1 MAPASPAPDRGRGVV
16 LWNQWDPETPIG
28 HGGRSPASFFPQPM
42 PEITAILPSVRKP
55 GRFEL
60 VVDGATFATVG
71 LDTIERLGL
80 GVGRSIDGVRDA
92 VEAEAAAL
100 ATYDRAVSML
110 AARARSAT
118 DLRRLLVRKGE
129 PAPLVDAAIEKLR
142 AAGHLDDAAFARAFA
157 RSKALGAGA
166 SKRRLQQELS
176 RRGVARD
183 VGAEAVAEVF
193 EEEEIDEGESVER
206 LVRKRLRSL
215 SRVDAATRDR
225 RLWSF
230 LARRGYDADV
240 IRRAIEKVTGEE
252 VAGAAETEGEE
263 DSPE

>member
-1 MAPASPAPDRGRGVV
+1 MS
-16 LWNQWDPETPIG
+16 Q
-28 HGGRSPASFFPQPM
+28 
-42 PEITAILPSVRKP
+42 ITAILPSVRKP

-60 VVDGATFATVG
+60 VVDGAAFATIG

-100 ATYDRAVSML
+100 ATYDRAVNML
-110 AARARSAT
+110 AARARSAS
-118 DLRRLLVRKGE
+118 DLKRQLVRKGE

-142 AAGHLDDAAFARAFA
+142 AAGFLDDAAFARAFA

-183 VGAEAVAEVF
+183 VGEEAVAEVF

-206 LVRKRLRSL
+206 LARKRLRSL
-215 SRVDAATRDR
+215 ARLDAATRDR

-240 IRRAIEKVTGEE
+240 IRRAIERVTGED
-252 VAGAAETEGEE
+252 VDAGADAPSEDEEEGTE
-263 DSPE
+263 